1 MTVMGDFDF
10 NYLVEVDRLMAQV
23 LCGSYFVLAGV
34 VSMNLC
40 IPLLSDTFARVY
52 KQAQENA
59 VMRLARSVILLESK
73 LGKGTR
79 LKFVHYLED
88 EYSPG

>member
-1 MTVMGDFDF
+1 
-10 NYLVEVDRLMAQV
+10 
-23 LCGSYFVLAGV
+23 
-34 VSMNLC
+34 MNLY
-40 IPLLSDTFARVY
+40 IPLLSDPFARVY

-73 LGKGTR
+73 LRKGKR